1 MLSQLLKSTNQE
13 MVGKQ
18 HRFENMKPC
27 LWVRKTNK
35 RNLWCLDENTY
46 TIWVPLS
53 FCNGLCSGSQS
64 NSPVFIRK
72 VCAVS
77 LHHKPIM
84 QVVNTQADAEQ
95 LALPG
100 GEAWVHELLEYGT
113 VLLVLLFILL
123 TQVCP
128 GILSSVFPKCRVG
141 ALSLNCSQAS
151 LMVLPSSKTIKPS
164 SSKRRNRH
172 CNHYCVPLVGEI
184 PFMHIIKGIE
194 KCV

>member
-18 HRFENMKPC
+18 HRFEDMKPY

-53 FCNGLCSGSQS
+53 FCNRLCSGSQS

-123 TQVCP
+123 TQVRP
-128 GILSSVFPKCRVG
+128 GILSSAFPKCRVG

-151 LMVLPSSKTIKPS
+151 LLGLPSLQSEEIGTATIS
-164 SSKRRNRH
+164 V
-172 CNHYCVPLVGEI
+172 CLLL
-184 PFMHIIKGIE
+184 E
-194 KCV
+194 KFLLHVL